1 MTYHEYRANWLKWWY
16 V

>member
-1 MTYHEYRANWLKWWY
+1 MTYHEYRANWLKRWC